1 MLLKLLVFIFSI
13 IVFFK
18 NISYSIYE
26 YKTNNNTIGAICIGC
41 FSFIT
46 VVFLSIVLFI
56 KI

>member
-13 IVFFK
+13 IVFLK